1 MEIGTCFTMNIHDLH
16 ANKILIK
23 VRGETIKKT
32 FSLPTQLNKLIT
44 TDVFKKT
51 KAEGLDP
58 VIEYLGKNK
67 HQKINDRE
75 YHNFKV
81 VKVLTKDGKEVI
93 NSSTTT
99 PY

>member
-1 MEIGTCFTMNIHDLH
+1 MSIHDLH

-23 VRGETIKKT
+23 VRGEIIGKT
-32 FSLPTQLNKLIT
+32 FSLPTQLNQLIT

-58 VIEYLGKNK
+58 VIEYLGKTK
-67 HQKINDRE
+67 HQKINNRE

-81 VKVLTKDGKEVI
+81 VKILTKDGKEVI

-99 PY
+99 T